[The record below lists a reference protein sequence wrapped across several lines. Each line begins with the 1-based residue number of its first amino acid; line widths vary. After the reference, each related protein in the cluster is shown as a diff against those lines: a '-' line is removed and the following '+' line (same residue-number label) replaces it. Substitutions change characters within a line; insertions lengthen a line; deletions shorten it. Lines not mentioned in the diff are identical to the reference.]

1 LKDYKAIFDAL
12 EATLFEIGSQKVSRE
27 QIRAELEPWKLLEGR
42 KFTDDECYR
51 KLVHI
56 VFYSGFRAQT
66 VSDKIHVIDRHF
78 PDYKTVLKYSNQELQ
93 AILRDPEMIANRL
106 KVEACIENAK
116 QFGRIIEKHGAFQ
129 KYVDSLPRADS
140 GQSVIVLRDKFRRL
154 FKFLGPRTAFHF
166 MMDIGIPVLK
176 PDRVV
181 ERIFKRIGLVPE
193 SLHDSDALY
202 VALIQEGRKF
212 ARATGY
218 SIRYIDIVFVCYGQ
232 VQAKEVGIERGI
244 CLSDGE
250 GGPSCSVCGVKQN
263 CDYYAH
269 SRRAAGA

>member
-1 LKDYKAIFDAL
+1 
-12 EATLFEIGSQKVSRE
+12 
-27 QIRAELEPWKLLEGR
+27 
-42 KFTDDECYR
+42 
-51 KLVHI
+51 

-66 VSDKIHVIDRHF
+66 VSDRIHVIDRHF
-78 PDYKTVLKYSNQELQ
+78 PDYKTVLKYGEQEVQ

-106 KVEACIENAK
+106 KILACIENAK
-116 QFGRIIEKHGAFQ
+116 QFGRIVGKYGAFQ
-129 KYVDSLPRADS
+129 KYVDSLPRADTDQ
-140 GQSVIVLRDKFRRL
+140 GVIALRDTFRRL

-202 VALIQEGRKF
+202 LALIQEGRKF
-212 ARATGY
+212 AQATEY
-218 SIRYIDIVFVCYGQ
+218 PIRYIDIVFVYYGQ

-244 CLSDGE
+244 CLSNEE
-250 GGPSCSVCGVKQN
+250 GGPSCSVCGVKRY
-263 CDYYAH
+263 CDYYAQ
-269 SRRAAGA
+269 SGRPARA

>member
-1 LKDYKAIFDAL
+1 MKNYKAIFDAL
-12 EATLFEIGSQKVSRE
+12 EATLFEIGSRKVSLER
-27 QIRAELEPWKLLEGR
+27 ILAELEPSKHVEGR
-42 KFTDDECYR
+42 RFTDDECYR

-56 VFYSGFRAQT
+56 VFYSGFKAQT
-66 VSDKIHVIDRHF
+66 VTDKIHVIDRHF
-78 PDYKTVLKYSNQELQ
+78 PDYRTVLRYGEQEVQ

-106 KVEACIENAK
+106 KVEACVKNAE
-116 QFGRIIEKHGAFQ
+116 QFGRIVEKHGAFQ
-129 KYVDSLPRADS
+129 EYVDSLPKPDS
-140 GQSVIVLRDKFRRL
+140 DQAVIALRDTFRRL
-154 FKFLGPRTAFHF
+154 FKFLGPRTTFHF

-202 VALIQEGRKF
+202 LALIEEGRKF

-244 CLSDGE
+244 CLSDEE
-250 GGPSCSVCGVKQN
+250 GGPSCLICGTKQH

-269 SRRAAGA
+269 VGKEK